1 MRTLTVAFL
10 FAVSFA
16 GCGRLNGPD
25 ANRPSGIVVV
35 NAPVAGQVR
44 RVLVNEGS
52 AVTPDTPI
60 LEISIQ
66 PAQVAGQSTPDAATR
81 ARNSYR
87 AAEGGIAEA
96 RSEAERAAVEV
107 QRVSSLVSS
116 GSAPQSQ
123 LDAARAQY
131 QAAQQKLQNAEAA
144 ARGAEARIAA
154 PQTSSN
160 VSSTPAVEEQ
170 IVTVRAG
177 TTGTVG
183 ALNATPGQ
191 QVTLGQP
198 LATVSVGAR

>member
-1 MRTLTVAFL
+1 
-10 FAVSFA
+10 
-16 GCGRLNGPD
+16 
-25 ANRPSGIVVV
+25 
-35 NAPVAGQVR
+35 
-44 RVLVNEGS
+44 
-52 AVTPDTPI
+52 
-60 LEISIQ
+60 
-66 PAQVAGQSTPDAATR
+66 
-81 ARNSYR
+81 
-87 AAEGGIAEA
+87 
-96 RSEAERAAVEV
+96 V

-198 LATVSVGAR
+198 LATVSAGDK